1 MPVPN
6 IALLWA
12 DIETTGLN
20 YETDLILE
28 VAWQITDYLGEPLT
42 ETRSYLTVDQ
52 DDEALLGRVLERYQK
67 ASSYVKDMHRE
78 NGLWNEVLFGT
89 DTTRR
94 GEFFTV
100 MDHMITDL
108 DEVRGDAEV
117 RFAGS
122 SVGFDKRF
130 IETVFGGELPIS
142 HRVHD
147 LSTFRPFFDWQGMP
161 LDEFSAD
168 LPGGSHRAAAD
179 IERDIAQR
187 RGVINVFKDAL

>member
-6 IALLWA
+6 IALLWT

-42 ETRSYLTVDQ
+42 EIRSFITVDQ
-52 DDEALLGRVLERYQK
+52 DDEQLLGRVLERYQK
-67 ASSYVKDMHRE
+67 ANQYVKSMHRE

-89 DTTRR
+89 DTSCRD
-94 GEFFTV
+94 EFFTV
-100 MDHMITDL
+100 MDRMISDL

-147 LSTFRPFFDWQGMP
+147 LSTFRPFFEWQEMS

-179 IERDIAQR
+179 IERDIAQW
-187 RGVINVFKDAL
+187 RGVVNIFKDAL